1 MIMGKRFR
9 SPTLGFSTHI
19 QGWHLAR
26 LLVDATALSLIQALS
41 MKQEKS
47 ITIVSTDTKLKNFSL
62 NYLVDSDRVLSIE
75 EEFQ

>member
-1 MIMGKRFR
+1 
-9 SPTLGFSTHI
+9 
-19 QGWHLAR
+19 
-26 LLVDATALSLIQALS
+26 

-47 ITIVSTDTKLKNFSL
+47 ITIVSTDIKLKNFSL

>member
-1 MIMGKRFR
+1 
-9 SPTLGFSTHI
+9 
-19 QGWHLAR
+19 
-26 LLVDATALSLIQALS
+26 

-47 ITIVSTDTKLKNFSL
+47 ITIVSTDTKLKKFSL